1 MQKIQRGHFSHLRTQ
16 RCSLHRFMKSS
27 LGIRVKNNKYKNVE
41 YKQWALPRIQGQE
54 TQGEDR
60 TVGLERN
67 WSKLEQESGEL
78 KK

>member
-1 MQKIQRGHFSHLRTQ
+1 
-16 RCSLHRFMKSS
+16 MKSS

-41 YKQWALPRIQGQE
+41 YKQWALPRIQRQE

-60 TVGLERN
+60 TVGLEHN